1 MTSVSS
7 CRPAVYVIS
16 FTVFLFTGCSSMST
30 DQRSRIEASAHFNK
44 AEDRFENT
52 DGTANEKS
60 FGALAGLASD
70 YFNRPDDP
78 NEKTGFPLLAPSR
91 QTDSARQAIWVGH
104 STVLVTIDGINVL
117 TDPVFS
123 DRASPVSFAGP
134 KRVVPPAV
142 TIDDLPQI
150 DAVVISH
157 SHYDH
162 LDLPSLT
169 ALHARQDQVTFLV
182 PLGLKELL
190 QGAGISNVIELD
202 WWEEVMVGEVKFTAT
217 PVRHWSSRTPFDRN
231 QTLWSGWMVNFPD
244 YAFYFAGDTGYTDD
258 FIETRERL
266 GAPDLAA
273 IPIGAYD
280 PREFMKASHMNPEE
294 AVQAFEDLQ
303 ASQAIAVHWGT
314 FKLTLEPLAEPPQ
327 RLRDEL
333 ARKQLEADQFVA
345 LTHGQKLPL

>member
-1 MTSVSS
+1 MACVSS
-7 CRPAVYVIS
+7 CRRPVYVS
-16 FTVFLFTGCSSMST
+16 VLLALLFAGCSSMSSE
-30 DQRSRIEASAHFNK
+30 QRSRIEASAHFNK

-60 FGALAGLASD
+60 FGALAGLAGD

-78 NEKTGFPLLAPSR
+78 NEATGFPLLAPNS
-91 QTDSARQAIWVGH
+91 QPDSARQAVWIGH
-104 STVLVTIDGINVL
+104 STVLVSIDGVNVL

-134 KRVVPPAV
+134 KRVVPPAL
-142 TIDDLPQI
+142 TLPDLPEI

-169 ALHARQDQVTFLV
+169 ALHTQQPQITFLV
-182 PLGLKELL
+182 PLGLKDLL
-190 QGAGISNVIELD
+190 QGAGITKVLELD
-202 WWEEVMVGEVKFTAT
+202 WWEEVMVDKVKFTAT

-258 FIETRERL
+258 FIQTRERL

-294 AVQAFEDLQ
+294 AVRAFEDLQ
-303 ASQAIAVHWGT
+303 ADKAIAVHWGT

-327 RLRDEL
+327 RLKAEL
-333 ARKQLEADQFVA
+333 ARRELKANRFQA
-345 LTHGQKLPL
+345 LSHGQKLPL

>member
-7 CRPAVYVIS
+7 CRPAVYVIL
-16 FTVFLFTGCSSMST
+16 FAVFLFTGCSSMST

-70 YFNRPDDP
+70 YFNRSDDP
-78 NEKTGFPLLAPSR
+78 NAETGFPLLAPSR

-280 PREFMKASHMNPEE
+280 PRKFMKASHMNPEE
-294 AVQAFEDLQ
+294 AVKAFEDLQ

-333 ARKQLEADQFVA
+333 ARKQLEADRFVA

>member
-7 CRPAVYVIS
+7 CRPAVYVIL
-16 FTVFLFTGCSSMST
+16 FAVFLFTGCSSMST

-70 YFNRPDDP
+70 YFNRPDDL
-78 NEKTGFPLLAPSR
+78 NEETGFPLLAPSR

-202 WWEEVMVGEVKFTAT
+202 WWEEAMVGEVKFTAT

-333 ARKQLEADQFVA
+333 ARKQLEADRFVA

>member
-7 CRPAVYVIS
+7 CRPAVYVIL

-78 NEKTGFPLLAPSR
+78 NEETGFPLLAPSR

-169 ALHARQDQVTFLV
+169 TLHALQDQVTFLV

-303 ASQAIAVHWGT
+303 AGQAIAVHWGT

-333 ARKQLEADQFVA
+333 ARKQLEADRFVA

>member
-7 CRPAVYVIS
+7 CRPAVYVIL
-16 FTVFLFTGCSSMST
+16 FAVFLFTGCSSMST

-78 NEKTGFPLLAPSR
+78 NEETGFPLLAPSR

-169 ALHARQDQVTFLV
+169 ALYAHQDQVTFLV

-303 ASQAIAVHWGT
+303 PSQAIAVHWGT

-333 ARKQLEADQFVA
+333 ARKQLEADRFVA